1 MMSSSHA
8 SNAAPPGA
16 ATTCMSG
23 LTPKFEKL
31 ERCSLRSVEVTHSA
45 PLLNDGLP
53 QIDAKSLPAAATT
66 TTPFER
72 AYSIAS
78 VASVIAPVISS
89 ACTPGSA
96 PRLRLM
102 TSAPWSADHRM
113 PAAIS
118 SKEPPSSVRTLTA
131 SSLASG
137 AVPATPVPLFVVAAA
152 IPATCVPC
160 GLGGPASG
168 ADCQSPLP
176 QPFAFAPQ
184 PVKVAPPAILPA
196 RSGWLSSTPESTIAI
211 VWPAPVDVVHAG
223 SVWSCC
229 WPHCRP

>member
-8 SNAAPPGA
+8 RTAAPPGA

-23 LTPKFEKL
+23 LTPKFENA

-45 PLLNDGLP
+45 PLLNEGLP

-66 TTPFER
+66 TTPLER
-72 AYSIAS
+72 AYSTAS

-102 TSAPWSADHRM
+102 TSAPWSADQRM

-118 SKEPPSSVRTLTA
+118 SKLPPSSVRTLTA
-131 SSLASG
+131 SRFASG

-152 IPATCVPC
+152 MPATCVPC
-160 GLGGPASG
+160 VLGGPALG
-168 ADCQSPLP
+168 ADSQSPLP
-176 QPFAFAPQ
+176 QPFALVAQ
-184 PVKVAPPAILPA
+184 PVNVAPPAILPA
-196 RSGWLSSTPESTIAI
+196 RSGWSRSTPESTTAI
-211 VWPAPVDVVHAG
+211 VCPAPVERVHAG

-229 WPHCRP
+229 WPHWRP